1 MLAGD
6 TESDA
11 PPPGFEHVKEGT
23 HSLDNVIN
31 RLSDAEVR
39 AGLISS
45 CLPEVDLEKLACAV
59 VCLGLII
66 ALCGMDR

>member
-1 MLAGD
+1 MSRMLAGD

-39 AGLISS
+39 ACVISS
-45 CLPEVDLEKLACAV
+45 CLLKSEATLRGLHVQPCP
-59 VCLGLII
+59 LG
-66 ALCGMDR
+66 